1 MALYS
6 TWVHGWNE
14 WGRLGL
20 ERNWNRERVRKN
32 ERLRER
38 GEGGGGRRRVTRN
51 WSPRKLDRTE
61 KLDGLFGTLTSF
73 GRVRITKIFLSCT
86 LCRGTR
92 VCSLTR
98 LAGVQSRAGSGR
110 RGRGDQWWK
119 HWKNVWRIGSDERSE
134 EVCASRGNRFC
145 FRLSVSSVPLLIRI
159 SPVWE
164 LGINVVGSREFRIS
178 R

>member
-1 MALYS
+1 M
-6 TWVHGWNE
+6 
-14 WGRLGL
+14 
-20 ERNWNRERVRKN
+20 RKN

-98 LAGVQSRAGSGR
+98 LAGVQSRAGSGEE
-110 RGRGDQWWK
+110 GEG
-119 HWKNVWRIGSDERSE
+119 GSMMETLE
-134 EVCASRGNRFC
+134 EHLANWV
-145 FRLSVSSVPLLIRI
+145 
-159 SPVWE
+159 
-164 LGINVVGSREFRIS
+164 
-178 R
+178 